1 MKVFISYS
9 SKNREA
15 VKTLANDV
23 ETAVRMLSPTTE
35 YKVWFDQELVGG
47 QDWWDTILNALQ
59 TCDLFIFAL
68 SPTSLVSDACDR
80 EWNYAYSLNKGILP
94 VWVAGEIIPD
104 DLPAALQ
111 RRQIVDYRSQDK
123 TAFQKLLEALRSL
136 PAPAPLP
143 DPLPQPPSA
152 PISPLTGIRH
162 QLLSERLDF
171 DQQSALLQK
180 LKYYL
185 TIPDEAKD
193 AHRLL
198 MVLKSH
204 ADVRKSIADDIDLT
218 LKNLPP
224 EVKRQLGV
232 GASGQGIVDQAQRVF
247 TEGAQRLQENAARQ
261 SVHIPA
267 TQPARQP
274 TPQTE
279 TPKGRAGCSG
289 KIIGVVLG
297 VVLGAGIGG
306 SAQECGLDIYGYIQC
321 ENYFSLPLFIVTF
334 GFFAGMGLVADT
346 VWGFTKKI
354 FARS

>member
-15 VKTLANDV
+15 VKSLANDV
-23 ETAVRMLSPTTE
+23 QTAVRMLSPDTE

-68 SPTSLVSDACDR
+68 SPNSLVSDACDR
-80 EWNYAYSLNKGILP
+80 EWNYAHSLNKRILP

-104 DLPAALQ
+104 DLPVPLQ

-123 TAFQKLLEALRSL
+123 LAFQKLLEALRSL
-136 PAPAPLP
+136 PAPVPLP
-143 DPLPQPPSA
+143 DPLPPPPTA

-162 QLLSERLDF
+162 QLLAERLDF

-218 LKNLPP
+218 LKNLSP
-224 EVKRQLGV
+224 EVKRQLGL
-232 GASGQGIVDQAQRVF
+232 GAAGQSIVDQAQRVF
-247 TEGAQRLQENAARQ
+247 TEGAQRLQESAARPA
-261 SVHIPA
+261 VYIPA
-267 TQPARQP
+267 TEPTRQP
-274 TPQTE
+274 PPQAE
-279 TPKGRAGCSG
+279 PAQKRVGCSA

-297 VVLGAGIGG
+297 VVLGLAIGG
-306 SAQECGLDIYGYIQC
+306 NGQECAVDYSGYWYC
-321 ENYFSLPLFIVTF
+321 DTVFSFPLFIVTF